1 MAFKTSLTF
10 ILIQVII
17 MHKIALIGV
26 GRVGRLALD
35 LLVNDIRGI
44 EVMAVDCRDLS
55 KYIGKYDNVKFV
67 CACKPKEVIRSVIGS
82 DLLALALPSGVVYD
96 ILYEA
101 LKSSFNIVDIS
112 YIDFDPYILS
122 EIIHEESFYIPNAG
136 FSPGLT
142 NLIAG
147 YVYNKLGELDKLVIY
162 VGGIPTE
169 PIPPVSYQI
178 TWNPEDLIE
187 MYTRSVKMVVDGK
200 LKEVDPLDNIFN
212 VEIPGIGSFEG
223 FYSEG
228 LATLT
233 RNIKARNLYEVTL
246 RHPGH
251 LNSMK
256 LLRQL
261 GLFDKEPVEVDGYL
275 IQPYKLTAK
284 IFEKYLKQTI
294 PDQAILYIEAYK
306 GDYYY
311 KFKSHLVGGEDYSAT
326 ALYTAL
332 VFARTVELALN
343 EYIKPGIYPL
353 ETLSHLYQEYISYLR
368 SKGVYIEINSN
379 F

>member
-1 MAFKTSLTF
+1 
-10 ILIQVII
+10 

-35 LLVNDIRGI
+35 LLVNDIKEI
-44 EVMAVDCRDLS
+44 EVIAVDCRDLS
-55 KYIGKYDNVKFV
+55 KYINKYDNVKFV
-67 CACKPKEVIRSVIGS
+67 RACEPKEVIRSVDES

-101 LKSSFNIVDIS
+101 LKSGFNIVDVS
-112 YIDFDPYILS
+112 FIDFDPYILS
-122 EIIHEESFYIPNAG
+122 EIIGKESFYIPNAG

-147 YVYNKLGELDKLVIY
+147 YVYSMLGELDRFVIY
-162 VGGIPTE
+162 VGGIPIE

-187 MYTRSVKMVVDGK
+187 MYTRSVRIVVDGK
-200 LKEVDPLDNIFN
+200 VKEVDPLDNIFN
-212 VEIPGIGSFEG
+212 VEIPGIGCFEG
-223 FYSEG
+223 FYSDG
-228 LATLT
+228 LGTLI

-246 RHPGH
+246 RYPGH
-251 LNSMK
+251 LNYMK
-256 LLRQL
+256 LLGQL

-284 IFEKYLKQTI
+284 LFEKYLKQTI
-294 PDQAILYIEAYK
+294 PDQAILYIEAFK
-306 GDYYY
+306 GDCHYR
-311 KFKSHLVGGEDYSAT
+311 FKSHLIGGEEYSAT

-332 VFARTVELALN
+332 VFVRTVELAL
-343 EYIKPGIYPL
+343 EGYIKPGIYPL
-353 ETLSHLYQEYISYLR
+353 ETLPHLYEEYINYLR
-368 SKGVYIEINSN
+368 DKGIYIEIDSN